1 MSILP
6 GGRLLLSHCWRTA
19 LGELALHLN
28 QRCLLQKSCIY
39 QLLYLLRNTT
49 SWKHSA
55 ALDFHNAGRK
65 WLLYRLQFFYQ
76 SRSFEWTS
84 LLCTFLLNIESYFFE
99 KWGWIAPSLL
109 RKVAALLGRQ
119 TVGCQTSLGEDTS
132 VQFSKK
138 YDSMKILGDGI
149 TILIMERG
157 ETVEEEG
164 VQFYL
169 MEKMA

>member
-1 MSILP
+1 M
-6 GGRLLLSHCWRTA
+6 
-19 LGELALHLN
+19 
-28 QRCLLQKSCIY
+28 
-39 QLLYLLRNTT
+39 
-49 SWKHSA
+49 
-55 ALDFHNAGRK
+55 
-65 WLLYRLQFFYQ
+65 
-76 SRSFEWTS
+76 
-84 LLCTFLLNIESYFFE
+84 
-99 KWGWIAPSLL
+99 
-109 RKVAALLGRQ
+109 AALLGRQ